1 MNSKKILI
9 TIIFLA
15 VHTVHSYS
23 QQADSLLVEN
33 SLLWEISGNG
43 LAEDSY
49 LFGTIHIIPKEDFF
63 FTEPMKSAFD
73 ASKKLI
79 MEVDL
84 DVSFSDQL
92 SLMQKMILPE
102 GKSISSYMTK
112 QEYSTLIAYLKDS
125 LKLRAMSLMAIEK
138 MKPMLSYSVI
148 LEEKIENAK
157 VYEMHFMKL
166 AKKRKM
172 KVIGLET
179 LEEQVSII
187 DHIPIESQVVMLLE
201 MTNSNNIME
210 EYNEMV
216 QLYVSQDINKLY
228 EYAKEDRELEKY
240 TDKLLMNRNRKWV
253 SLLVE
258 QIKEGTCFIAV
269 GSGHL
274 AGKDG
279 LINLLREE
287 GYELSPVKVFD

>member
-1 MNSKKILI
+1 MKSKIII
-9 TIIFLA
+9 TVFIFA
-15 VHTVHSYS
+15 TVHTTLIYS
-23 QQADSLLVEN
+23 QQTDSLFVEN

-43 LAEDSY
+43 LTGSSY
-49 LFGTIHIIPKEDFF
+49 LFGTIHIIPKKDFF
-63 FTEPMKSAFD
+63 FTESMKSAFES
-73 ASKKLI
+73 SKKLI

-92 SLMQKMILPE
+92 NLMQKMLLPE

-112 QEYSTLIAYLKDS
+112 QEYNTLITYLKDS
-125 LKLRAMSLMAIEK
+125 LKLSGMSLMVIRK
-138 MKPMLSYSVI
+138 MKPILSYSVI
-148 LEEKIENAK
+148 LEEKIKNAK

-172 KVIGLET
+172 KVVGLET
-179 LEEQVSII
+179 LEEQISII
-187 DHIPIESQVVMLLE
+187 DHIPIESQVDMLLE
-201 MTNSNNIME
+201 MTHSNNIMQ

-216 QLYVSQDINKLY
+216 QLYISQEINMLY

-240 TDKLLMNRNRKWV
+240 TDKLLINRNRKWI
-253 SLLVE
+253 SKLANQL
-258 QIKEGTCFIAV
+258 KEDACFIAV

-287 GYELSPVKVFD
+287 GFHVRPVTVFE